1 MYFEVEPTY
10 LTREVYHHTVAG
22 VHLECPDQDHAAED
36 GEAEEVE
43 DAHPAHPP
51 LLPVRE
57 EALAAPGAGVAA
69 GRASLHPLVH
79 PGQLHTDTAASLTL
93 AADILL
99 WFTLTT

>member
-1 MYFEVEPTY
+1 MVALSHHNLPEYIIQ
-10 LTREVYHHTVAG
+10 RHTVVG
-22 VHLECPDQDHAAED
+22 VHLEGPDQDHAAED

-57 EALAAPGAGVAA
+57 EALAAPGAGGAA
-69 GRASLHPLVH
+69 GRASLHPLIH
-79 PGQLHTDTAASLTL
+79 PGQLHTATAASLTL

-99 WFTLTT
+99 GSTLTT

>member
-1 MYFEVEPTY
+1 MV
-10 LTREVYHHTVAG
+10 G
-22 VHLECPDQDHAAED
+22 VHLERPDQDHAAED

-79 PGQLHTDTAASLTL
+79 PGQLHTATAASLTL
-93 AADILL
+93 AASILL
-99 WFTLTT
+99 WFTLTTL